1 MPLSHLIAL
10 MIHTRRRK
18 AVRINQNCTRAAAR
32 QYAHIVSNHTRHQ
45 AGACSPPYGPLGSRP
60 HDQNFKDHG
69 CGCITTSAPH
79 ASTRPVHPARCR
91 KTPAKTLAGLT
102 QRPPG
107 TRHHPLHNVKQS
119 QTSNATVARRPPTK
133 NKGNSCSR
141 RTLSK

>member
-1 MPLSHLIAL
+1 LQACKIK
-10 MIHTRRRK
+10 T
-18 AVRINQNCTRAAAR
+18 
-32 QYAHIVSNHTRHQ
+32 NHTRHQ
-45 AGACSPPYGPLGSRP
+45 AGACSPPYGLLGSRP

-119 QTSNATVARRPPTK
+119 QNPDQQPHARLLQPG
-133 NKGNSCSR
+133 KGNRCSS
-141 RTLSK
+141 TNTF